1 MKRIA
6 IVGGGIVG
14 LATAWE
20 LNRRRPDW
28 KIWIVEKEERL
39 AAHQTGRNSGVIH
52 SGIYYVPGSLK
63 ARTCLLG
70 RQKME
75 EFCERHN
82 LPWQRCGK
90 VIVATRPDQ
99 LPGLSRLEERGRAH
113 GLQIRSLTPAQLKEI
128 EPACT
133 GLQALH
139 VPETGIVDYSKVVQE
154 LAHQVQSRGALICL
168 GEQFLDC
175 CSQGSTFTLRC
186 TRQSLEVDG
195 WINCA
200 GLYSDKVA
208 RSEIQIVPFRGE
220 YYKLTPDAESL
231 CRGLIYPVPDP
242 RFPFLGVHLTRHI
255 DGSVGAGP
263 NAVLAL
269 GRENYDGW
277 SVNWKEAWQTL
288 TFPGFQR
295 LALRYWKMGLQEQ
308 LRSLSKRLFLH
319 SLQELTPG
327 LRLHHL
333 KPAPS
338 GIRAQAVSPDGT
350 LLDDFCLRS
359 APGVVHVIN
368 APSPAA
374 TASLAIAEEVVDRM
388 LQNL

>member
-1 MKRIA
+1 
-6 IVGGGIVG
+6 
-14 LATAWE
+14 
-20 LNRRRPDW
+20 
-28 KIWIVEKEERL
+28 
-39 AAHQTGRNSGVIH
+39 
-52 SGIYYVPGSLK
+52 
-63 ARTCLLG
+63 
-70 RQKME
+70 
-75 EFCERHN
+75 
-82 LPWQRCGK
+82 
-90 VIVATRPDQ
+90 
-99 LPGLSRLEERGRAH
+99 
-113 GLQIRSLTPAQLKEI
+113 
-128 EPACT
+128 
-133 GLQALH
+133 
-139 VPETGIVDYSKVVQE
+139 
-154 LAHQVQSRGALICL
+154 
-168 GEQFLDC
+168 
-175 CSQGSTFTLRC
+175 
-186 TRQSLEVDG
+186 
-195 WINCA
+195 
-200 GLYSDKVA
+200 
-208 RSEIQIVPFRGE
+208 
-220 YYKLTPDAESL
+220 
-231 CRGLIYPVPDP
+231 
-242 RFPFLGVHLTRHI
+242 
-255 DGSVGAGP
+255 VGAGP

-374 TASLAIAEEVVDRM
+374 TASLDIAEEVVDRM